1 MQQGNHAGTAESA
14 EPKTKTEDIKDT
26 LGDLVDH
33 AGEMANTFYRLQ
45 ILNLTKKATD
55 VTANIAGGLVS
66 ALLGVFFILFAGI
79 ALGFWL
85 GELLDSNALGFLVVA
100 GFFALLAIIFLSIRK
115 KIVFPMWRNKII
127 RKLYE

>member
-1 MQQGNHAGTAESA
+1 MQEGNIHEATA
-14 EPKTKTEDIKDT
+14 EPKSKTADVKDT
-26 LGDLVDH
+26 LGDLASH
-33 AGEMANTFYRLQ
+33 ASDYASTFYRLQ

-55 VTANIAGGLVS
+55 VTANLAGGLVS
-66 ALLGVFFILFAGI
+66 AVLGIFFLFFGGM

-85 GELLDSNALGFLVVA
+85 GAVLDSNALGFLIVA
-100 GFFALLAIIFLSIRK
+100 GFFVLVAVIFMSIRK